1 MDDLGPYVEEAI
13 PHEVGHILVGK
24 AVGFPARGLD
34 INIGQDPTTKQLT
47 VGDFATLS
55 VDPPD
60 EDLPKIDQETRAAL
74 LLSLAGGLAGQMFAR
89 VPVKVGRIDDDR
101 RRFDRIKS
109 PGSTLTLESA
119 AKEAQS
125 IFLKRRQKFWKLV
138 AFIRT
143 RYIKL
148 RSKSA
153 TLQPG
158 RYPLAS
164 AQDLEDILNQP

>member
-1 MDDLGPYVEEAI
+1 VENLGPYVEEAI
-13 PHEVGHILVGK
+13 PHEAGHILVGK

-34 INIGQDPTTKQLT
+34 INIGQDPLTKQLT
-47 VGDFATLS
+47 VGDFATVS

-60 EDLPKIDQETRAAL
+60 GDLPKIDPETRAAL

-89 VPVKVGRIDDDR
+89 APVTVGGIDDDR

-125 IFLKRRQKFWKLV
+125 IFLSRRQKFWRLV
-138 AFIRT
+138 ALIRS
-143 RYIKL
+143 RYIEL
-148 RSKSA
+148 RAKSA
-153 TLQPG
+153 AMRPG
-158 RYPLAS
+158 RYQLAS
-164 AQDLEDILNQP
+164 AQDLEAILNQP

>member
-1 MDDLGPYVEEAI
+1 MGDLGPYVEEAI

-34 INIGQDPTTKQLT
+34 INIGQDPTTGQLT
-47 VGDFATLS
+47 IGDFATIT

-74 LLSLAGGLAGQMFAR
+74 LLSIAGGLAGQIFAK

-125 IFLKRRQKFWKLV
+125 IFLRRRQKFWKLV
-138 AFIRT
+138 ALIRT
-143 RYIKL
+143 RYIEL
-148 RSKSA
+148 RSNSA
-153 TLQPG
+153 NMKPG
-158 RYPLAS
+158 RYQLAS
-164 AQDLEDILNQP
+164 FEDLEAILNQP